1 MALRSAFNWWLQSVQ
16 ESKHDFFLRFV
27 IKVLIEV
34 TNNRNDRD
42 NFSNYSNHGCVSP
55 PNHRIQYL
63 GNLFGVVFAAVYG
76 FTPIECLIGSDP
88 FLVTR
93 YEKANHRR

>member
-16 ESKHDFFLRFV
+16 ESEHDFFLRFV

-42 NFSNYSNHGCVSP
+42 DLSSFSNHGCVKPSKP
-55 PNHRIQYL
+55 SNANISAISSA
-63 GNLFGVVFAAVYG
+63 VVFASSLWIR
-76 FTPIECLIGSDP
+76 TIN
-88 FLVTR
+88 T
-93 YEKANHRR
+93 